1 MWPISATSALQTKLN
16 NNDPSAYRLKSS
28 IGYEYRSGSGIFTV
42 SDGPNKTAI
51 TNILNVWFLIGGDW
65 SGNLH
70 MVGPNNINDDTDY
83 TVTIETEPVP
93 AAQPSYGTVTIS
105 PNHGT
110 ASPSTFSADGTS
122 HTITITPASGYT
134 TTGMTPTSNNND
146 ISATA
151 SGNTIIVTGTSSNNA
166 TITVT
171 LPAEGGTPSGN
182 TAVITVNPSYA
193 CDGVNESITI
203 GQPWSHTF
211 VLPEY
216 YDDSSYTVESGSGHT
231 RTDAMRSAYT
241 YVSDTITMA
250 GGGTITRNG
259 NTFSTQNVTGNITG
273 EIVFALDQDV
283 IYGYFTHGTIG
294 GYEEHVSESDPTQY
308 ENTRLTGK
316 VGDKLRVTH
325 IDSGYTLTRSTIR
338 ASRNPHF
345 ENGVWTSG
353 ALQIDTDAV
362 ANNLSWDATTGEVT
376 VVKPF
381 FYT

>member
-1 MWPISATSALQTKLN
+1 
-16 NNDPSAYRLKSS
+16 
-28 IGYEYRSGSGIFTV
+28 
-42 SDGPNKTAI
+42 
-51 TNILNVWFLIGGDW
+51 
-65 SGNLH
+65 

-193 CDGVNESITI
+193 CDGLTEVRLVSHEDASKFMNTAHNLPWVDIPVACMEGNVIRVFVDPINHSLELPQTMTITYI
-203 GQPWSHTF
+203 YKPAKFATGPGTS
-211 VLPEY
+211 END
-216 YDDSSYTVESGSGHT
+216 YDFGATKFEL
-231 RTDAMRSAYT
+231 
-241 YVSDTITMA
+241 SDTM
-250 GGGTITRNG
+250 
-259 NTFSTQNVTGNITG
+259 Q
-273 EIVFALDQDV
+273 
-283 IYGYFTHGTIG
+283 
-294 GYEEHVSESDPTQY
+294 P
-308 ENTRLTGK
+308 
-316 VGDKLRVTH
+316 
-325 IDSGYTLTRSTIR
+325 
-338 ASRNPHF
+338 
-345 ENGVWTSG
+345 
-353 ALQIDTDAV
+353 
-362 ANNLSWDATTGEVT
+362 
-376 VVKPF
+376 
-381 FYT
+381 